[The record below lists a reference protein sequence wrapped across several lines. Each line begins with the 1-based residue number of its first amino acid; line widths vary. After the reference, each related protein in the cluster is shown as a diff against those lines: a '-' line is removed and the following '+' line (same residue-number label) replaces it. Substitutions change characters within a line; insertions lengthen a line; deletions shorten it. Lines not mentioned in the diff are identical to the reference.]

1 MLAVSSAMGTH
12 SAVAEDRSRHLRS
25 VGACIL
31 PNCSYNGSDRSY
43 YESIMLDA
51 ILLGKTR
58 SAVLRE
64 MLLNPDRRLSF
75 NELVRRVKSGDG
87 AVARELKILIGAGLI
102 VEQREG
108 NQRFLSARK
117 DSPVFFE
124 LKAFISKTS
133 GAPSIVREYLAGI
146 EDQIGIAFVFGSVA
160 QGSERADSDLDLFV
174 IGTAGYSV
182 VTERLYPIE
191 ERLGRRVQV
200 LYFDPTSAQ
209 DCHSLRKSSMRV
221 IFAGPK
227 LFVLGDESSLAA
239 LLDGDQADALAKS

>member
-1 MLAVSSAMGTH
+1 
-12 SAVAEDRSRHLRS
+12 
-25 VGACIL
+25 
-31 PNCSYNGSDRSY
+31 
-43 YESIMLDA
+43 MLDA
-51 ILLGKTR
+51 VLLGKTR

-64 MLLNPDRRLSF
+64 MFLNPDRRVSF

-87 AVARELKILIGAGLI
+87 AVARELKILIDAGLV

-108 NQRFLSARK
+108 NQRFLAARK
-117 DSPVFFE
+117 DSPVFPE

-133 GAPSIVREYLAGI
+133 GAPFIVREALAGL
-146 EDQIGIAFVFGSVA
+146 EDQIAIVFVFGSVA

-174 IGTAGYSV
+174 IGTEGYSV

-209 DCHSLRKSSMRV
+209 DRKSLRKPSMKS
-221 IFAGPK
+221 ILSGPK
-227 LFVLGDESSLAA
+227 LFVLGDESKLAA
-239 LLDGDQADALAKS
+239 LLDGDHAEVAGKP

>member
-1 MLAVSSAMGTH
+1 MPGAKWRQESSPRL
-12 SAVAEDRSRHLRS
+12 V
-25 VGACIL
+25 ACIQ
-31 PNCSYNGSDRSY
+31 PRSSYNGSNRSY
-43 YESIMLDA
+43 YESTMLDA
-51 ILLGKTR
+51 VLLGKTR

-64 MLLNPDRRLSF
+64 MFLNPDRRVSF

-87 AVARELKILIGAGLI
+87 AVARELKILIDAGLI

-108 NQRFLSARK
+108 NQRFLAARK
-117 DSPVFFE
+117 DSPVFCE

-133 GAPSIVREYLAGI
+133 GVPVIVRGALASL
-146 EDQIGIAFVFGSVA
+146 EDQIAIAFIFGSVA

-209 DCHSLRKSSMRV
+209 DRKSLGKSSMRSV
-221 IFAGPK
+221 ISGPK
-227 LFVLGDESSLAA
+227 LFVLGDESKLAT
-239 LLDGDQADALAKS
+239 LLNGDHAEAAGKA

>member
-1 MLAVSSAMGTH
+1 
-12 SAVAEDRSRHLRS
+12 
-25 VGACIL
+25 
-31 PNCSYNGSDRSY
+31 
-43 YESIMLDA
+43 MLDA

-64 MLLNPDRRLSF
+64 MFLNPDRRVSF

-87 AVARELKILIGAGLI
+87 AVARELKILIDAGLV

-108 NQRFLSARK
+108 NQRFLAARK
-117 DSPVFFE
+117 DSPVFSE

-133 GAPSIVREYLAGI
+133 GVPVIVREVLASL
-146 EDQIGIAFVFGSVA
+146 EDQIVIAFIFGSVA
-160 QGSERADSDLDLFV
+160 QGSERSDSDLDLFV

-191 ERLGRRVQV
+191 ERLGRRVEV

-209 DCHSLRKSSMRV
+209 DRKSLRKASMRSL
-221 IFAGPK
+221 ISGPK
-227 LFVLGDESSLAA
+227 LFVLGDESKLAT
-239 LLDGDQADALAKS
+239 LLDGDHAEATGKA